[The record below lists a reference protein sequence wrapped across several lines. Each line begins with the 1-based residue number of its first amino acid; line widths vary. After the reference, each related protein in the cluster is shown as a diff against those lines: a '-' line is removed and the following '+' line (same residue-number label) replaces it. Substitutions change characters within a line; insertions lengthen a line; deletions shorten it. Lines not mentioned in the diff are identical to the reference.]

1 MIPTP
6 NLDHITS
13 NDYNYVYEPAEDT
26 FLFLDALE
34 NEQNFLRSI
43 LKPCI
48 CLEIGS
54 GSGCISTFLGM
65 LIDKNTSL
73 LLCTDINPYATSIT
87 VKTGH
92 QNLVIQLDAI
102 TTNLTSGL
110 LPRLKHSIDLLCF
123 NPPYVVTDSEELNS
137 NNNNILDKS
146 WAGGINGREVIDQML
161 ILVDHNIKSKP
172 KPKPHPLI
180 LDPRSNVNEPI
191 NNSFPNFFIPI
202 SPSVRKAISPDMRQS
217 WILNSPI
224 TNSEAEETLIQPT
237 PILENK
243 MPTANISSNN
253 GINGIKSSERSERL
267 IDISLS
273 SSLPSTINEI
283 SGSDPQ
289 LLDNYNL
296 TLSPTLTGSSRP
308 VSSVSSATNVD
319 NEYDA
324 LSDSSHSLSSSFS
337 ASILTSHRDSLC
349 DTASSLSAS
358 PCQSEFNYKN
368 HKRKS
373 LDFHNPSQQH
383 INNNT
388 NLPDHH
394 HRFSVPTVT
403 NESVSNNPT
412 NRYYPTSRR
421 ASMPIIHNNDSST
434 ISTLSKFQF
443 NEKISRASIR
453 MSINDIMQKRLHI
466 ALEILTTERH
476 YVECLLL
483 VQKLFLNPLLK
494 SLSTLN
500 PILSKKTINKIFAN
514 MLDLIS
520 VNSELLKR
528 LEERVFG
535 SLEGNTDDD
544 EFWNPEDGCLGDIF
558 LNMAPFFKMYSIYV
572 KNFNSA
578 LAVID
583 AELRDNPNFTA
594 FLRDVIKTGQ
604 CKGLTLQAYLI
615 MPVQRI
621 PRYKLLLEDLLK
633 KTPDSHSD
641 YLNLKKAYHVIEN
654 VATFVNETIRQHEM
668 FIAMLEIQRFLTGF
682 DEAVLIPD
690 AMKNG
695 FQIITPQKSFTIY
708 SDTPEEKTS
717 WINAIRNTKEEFLSA
732 KRTLKIDS
740 NFDSERKDIYKK
752 RIVENYH
759 APIWVPDSEADK
771 CMNCSDE
778 FTLFRRKHHCRACGI
793 VNFVIPG
800 SSEREDQWAR
810 ACDPC
815 FFTMFPD
822 ALRDE
827 DLAPGIHVWNLTG
840 SNRSSSSGHGKEISI
855 GNDND
860 NKISRR
866 DVSGRSGILTSQI
879 KSIHEAIVAR
889 RCELCMIDFNIFRW
903 RNVCIKC
910 KKIDCLTKKPI
921 DLSSIPK
928 DFLTILMEDPQLQ
941 QQQNRF
947 SNRFSTANIIR
958 LCDFCY
964 LDIDPNSVS
973 VNEESGGGWAVQ
985 GNISPPPSP

>member
-13 NDYNYVYEPAEDT
+13 NDYNYVYEPA
-26 FLFLDALE
+26 
-34 NEQNFLRSI
+34 
-43 LKPCI
+43 
-48 CLEIGS
+48 

-243 MPTANISSNN
+243 MPTA
-253 GINGIKSSERSERL
+253 KSERL

-682 DEAVLIPD
+682 DEAVLIP
-690 AMKNG
+690 G
-695 FQIITPQKSFTIY
+695 RTFI
-708 SDTPEEKTS
+708 
-717 WINAIRNTKEEFLSA
+717 
-732 KRTLKIDS
+732 KRG
-740 NFDSERKDIYKK
+740 RVKK
-752 RIVENYH
+752 
-759 APIWVPDSEADK
+759 
-771 CMNCSDE
+771 
-778 FTLFRRKHHCRACGI
+778 
-793 VNFVIPG
+793 
-800 SSEREDQWAR
+800 
-810 ACDPC
+810 
-815 FFTMFPD
+815 
-822 ALRDE
+822 
-827 DLAPGIHVWNLTG
+827 
-840 SNRSSSSGHGKEISI
+840 
-855 GNDND
+855 
-860 NKISRR
+860 
-866 DVSGRSGILTSQI
+866 
-879 KSIHEAIVAR
+879 
-889 RCELCMIDFNIFRW
+889 
-903 RNVCIKC
+903 
-910 KKIDCLTKKPI
+910 
-921 DLSSIPK
+921 
-928 DFLTILMEDPQLQ
+928 
-941 QQQNRF
+941 
-947 SNRFSTANIIR
+947 
-958 LCDFCY
+958 
-964 LDIDPNSVS
+964 
-973 VNEESGGGWAVQ
+973 
-985 GNISPPPSP
+985 

>member
-92 QNLVIQLDAI
+92 QNLIQLDAI

-690 AMKNG
+690 QERHHG
-695 FQIITPQKSFTIY
+695 FR
-708 SDTPEEKTS
+708 D
-717 WINAIRNTKEEFLSA
+717 
-732 KRTLKIDS
+732 
-740 NFDSERKDIYKK
+740 FDD
-752 RIVENYH
+752 
-759 APIWVPDSEADK
+759 
-771 CMNCSDE
+771 
-778 FTLFRRKHHCRACGI
+778 
-793 VNFVIPG
+793 
-800 SSEREDQWAR
+800 
-810 ACDPC
+810 
-815 FFTMFPD
+815 
-822 ALRDE
+822 RDE
-827 DLAPGIHVWNLTG
+827 RHHDRHLEERGEDNRGERRSLSGSRSRSPRRLRSRERRLLFLATYN
-840 SNRSSSSGHGKEISI
+840 
-855 GNDND
+855 
-860 NKISRR
+860 
-866 DVSGRSGILTSQI
+866 
-879 KSIHEAIVAR
+879 
-889 RCELCMIDFNIFRW
+889 
-903 RNVCIKC
+903 
-910 KKIDCLTKKPI
+910 
-921 DLSSIPK
+921 
-928 DFLTILMEDPQLQ
+928 
-941 QQQNRF
+941 
-947 SNRFSTANIIR
+947 
-958 LCDFCY
+958 Y
-964 LDIDPNSVS
+964 
-973 VNEESGGGWAVQ
+973 
-985 GNISPPPSP
+985 

>member
-1 MIPTP
+1 
-6 NLDHITS
+6 
-13 NDYNYVYEPAEDT
+13 
-26 FLFLDALE
+26 
-34 NEQNFLRSI
+34 
-43 LKPCI
+43 
-48 CLEIGS
+48 
-54 GSGCISTFLGM
+54 
-65 LIDKNTSL
+65 
-73 LLCTDINPYATSIT
+73 
-87 VKTGH
+87 
-92 QNLVIQLDAI
+92 
-102 TTNLTSGL
+102 
-110 LPRLKHSIDLLCF
+110 
-123 NPPYVVTDSEELNS
+123 
-137 NNNNILDKS
+137 
-146 WAGGINGREVIDQML
+146 
-161 ILVDHNIKSKP
+161 
-172 KPKPHPLI
+172 
-180 LDPRSNVNEPI
+180 
-191 NNSFPNFFIPI
+191 
-202 SPSVRKAISPDMRQS
+202 
-217 WILNSPI
+217 
-224 TNSEAEETLIQPT
+224 
-237 PILENK
+237 
-243 MPTANISSNN
+243 
-253 GINGIKSSERSERL
+253 
-267 IDISLS
+267 
-273 SSLPSTINEI
+273 
-283 SGSDPQ
+283 
-289 LLDNYNL
+289 
-296 TLSPTLTGSSRP
+296 
-308 VSSVSSATNVD
+308 
-319 NEYDA
+319 
-324 LSDSSHSLSSSFS
+324 
-337 ASILTSHRDSLC
+337 
-349 DTASSLSAS
+349 
-358 PCQSEFNYKN
+358 
-368 HKRKS
+368 
-373 LDFHNPSQQH
+373 
-383 INNNT
+383 
-388 NLPDHH
+388 
-394 HRFSVPTVT
+394 
-403 NESVSNNPT
+403 
-412 NRYYPTSRR
+412 
-421 ASMPIIHNNDSST
+421 
-434 ISTLSKFQF
+434 
-443 NEKISRASIR
+443 
-453 MSINDIMQKRLHI
+453 
-466 ALEILTTERH
+466 
-476 YVECLLL
+476 
-483 VQKLFLNPLLK
+483 
-494 SLSTLN
+494 
-500 PILSKKTINKIFAN
+500 
-514 MLDLIS
+514 
-520 VNSELLKR
+520 
-528 LEERVFG
+528 
-535 SLEGNTDDD
+535 
-544 EFWNPEDGCLGDIF
+544 
-558 LNMAPFFKMYSIYV
+558 
-572 KNFNSA
+572 
-578 LAVID
+578 
-583 AELRDNPNFTA
+583 
-594 FLRDVIKTGQ
+594 
-604 CKGLTLQAYLI
+604 
-615 MPVQRI
+615 
-621 PRYKLLLEDLLK
+621 
-633 KTPDSHSD
+633 
-641 YLNLKKAYHVIEN
+641 
-654 VATFVNETIRQHEM
+654 
-668 FIAMLEIQRFLTGF
+668 
-682 DEAVLIPD
+682 

>member
-92 QNLVIQLDAI
+92 QNLIQLDAI

-243 MPTANISSNN
+243 MPTA
-253 GINGIKSSERSERL
+253 KSERL

-434 ISTLSKFQF
+434 
-443 NEKISRASIR
+443 
-453 MSINDIMQKRLHI
+453 
-466 ALEILTTERH
+466 
-476 YVECLLL
+476 
-483 VQKLFLNPLLK
+483 
-494 SLSTLN
+494 
-500 PILSKKTINKIFAN
+500 
-514 MLDLIS
+514 
-520 VNSELLKR
+520 
-528 LEERVFG
+528 
-535 SLEGNTDDD
+535 
-544 EFWNPEDGCLGDIF
+544 
-558 LNMAPFFKMYSIYV
+558 
-572 KNFNSA
+572 
-578 LAVID
+578 
-583 AELRDNPNFTA
+583 
-594 FLRDVIKTGQ
+594 
-604 CKGLTLQAYLI
+604 
-615 MPVQRI
+615 
-621 PRYKLLLEDLLK
+621 
-633 KTPDSHSD
+633 
-641 YLNLKKAYHVIEN
+641 
-654 VATFVNETIRQHEM
+654 
-668 FIAMLEIQRFLTGF
+668 
-682 DEAVLIPD
+682 
-690 AMKNG
+690 
-695 FQIITPQKSFTIY
+695 
-708 SDTPEEKTS
+708 
-717 WINAIRNTKEEFLSA
+717 
-732 KRTLKIDS
+732 
-740 NFDSERKDIYKK
+740 
-752 RIVENYH
+752 
-759 APIWVPDSEADK
+759 
-771 CMNCSDE
+771 
-778 FTLFRRKHHCRACGI
+778 
-793 VNFVIPG
+793 
-800 SSEREDQWAR
+800 
-810 ACDPC
+810 
-815 FFTMFPD
+815 
-822 ALRDE
+822 
-827 DLAPGIHVWNLTG
+827 
-840 SNRSSSSGHGKEISI
+840 
-855 GNDND
+855 
-860 NKISRR
+860 
-866 DVSGRSGILTSQI
+866 
-879 KSIHEAIVAR
+879 
-889 RCELCMIDFNIFRW
+889 
-903 RNVCIKC
+903 
-910 KKIDCLTKKPI
+910 
-921 DLSSIPK
+921 
-928 DFLTILMEDPQLQ
+928 
-941 QQQNRF
+941 
-947 SNRFSTANIIR
+947 
-958 LCDFCY
+958 
-964 LDIDPNSVS
+964 
-973 VNEESGGGWAVQ
+973 
-985 GNISPPPSP
+985 

>member
-13 NDYNYVYEPAEDT
+13 NDYNYVYEPA
-26 FLFLDALE
+26 
-34 NEQNFLRSI
+34 
-43 LKPCI
+43 
-48 CLEIGS
+48 

-243 MPTANISSNN
+243 MPTA
-253 GINGIKSSERSERL
+253 KSERL

-690 AMKNG
+690 QERHHG
-695 FQIITPQKSFTIY
+695 FR
-708 SDTPEEKTS
+708 D
-717 WINAIRNTKEEFLSA
+717 
-732 KRTLKIDS
+732 
-740 NFDSERKDIYKK
+740 FDD
-752 RIVENYH
+752 
-759 APIWVPDSEADK
+759 
-771 CMNCSDE
+771 
-778 FTLFRRKHHCRACGI
+778 
-793 VNFVIPG
+793 
-800 SSEREDQWAR
+800 
-810 ACDPC
+810 
-815 FFTMFPD
+815 
-822 ALRDE
+822 RDE
-827 DLAPGIHVWNLTG
+827 RHHDRHLEERGEDNRGERRSLSG
-840 SNRSSSSGHGKEISI
+840 SRSRSPRRLR
-855 GNDND
+855 
-860 NKISRR
+860 SRER
-866 DVSGRSGILTSQI
+866 
-879 KSIHEAIVAR
+879 
-889 RCELCMIDFNIFRW
+889 
-903 RNVCIKC
+903 
-910 KKIDCLTKKPI
+910 
-921 DLSSIPK
+921 
-928 DFLTILMEDPQLQ
+928 
-941 QQQNRF
+941 
-947 SNRFSTANIIR
+947 
-958 LCDFCY
+958 
-964 LDIDPNSVS
+964 
-973 VNEESGGGWAVQ
+973 
-985 GNISPPPSP
+985 

>member
-92 QNLVIQLDAI
+92 QNLIQLDAI

-243 MPTANISSNN
+243 MPTA
-253 GINGIKSSERSERL
+253 KSERL